1 MKSLLTIFI
10 LLFTL
15 MFSSTSYA
23 EWKKVTVSESGDT
36 FYVDFERV
44 RNHEGYLYFWAL
56 NDYLKPNKWED
67 LSFKVYYQ
75 GDCTLFRMKPLTYV
89 FHKQPMGGGN
99 GESIQPKGE
108 RRDWQ
113 YPNPSSVIETL
124 LQTVCDK

>member
-67 LSFKVYYQ
+67 LSFEVYYQ

-89 FHKQPMGGGN
+89 FHKQPMGGGT
-99 GESIQPKGE
+99 GDVSTLK
-108 RRDWQ
+108 RDWV
-113 YPNPSSVIETL
+113 YPTPNSMNETVL
-124 LQTVCDK
+124 KKVCSR